1 MKIDLSQLITAEDK
15 AAAAEAEAQAAAQ
28 SAARAYLTQTDWY
41 VTRKMETG
49 AEIPAEVSAAR
60 DAARAAL

>member
-28 SAARAYLTQTDWY
+28 SAARAYLTQTD
-41 VTRKMETG
+41 
-49 AEIPAEVSAAR
+49 
-60 DAARAAL
+60 